1 MFVPGMG
8 TIKRHGAAP
17 PNLGASL
24 FGKGRRN
31 VLAAL
36 FANPQR
42 EMYLRQ
48 IIAAVGT
55 GAGQVQRELE
65 NLHGAGLVLRERR
78 GKQVYYRPD
87 PQAPIFEEL
96 KGIVLKTF
104 GVADALREALSPHA
118 SKIDSAFIYGSVA
131 SQRDTAASDIDLL
144 VVSDRVATSNL
155 AVGLASVE
163 SRLKRRVSLV
173 VYGRKEFRQRMRER
187 HHFVTKVLERP
198 KIMLIG
204 DEHGLARLAGE
215 KLHPKVP
222 S

>member
-1 MFVPGMG
+1 MG
-8 TIKRHGAAP
+8 TRRAARAAAASKDI
-17 PNLGASL
+17 GASL

-42 EMYLRQ
+42 EMYLRE

-65 NLHGAGLVLRERR
+65 NLRRARLVLRERK

-96 KGIVLKTF
+96 KSIVLKTF
-104 GVADALREALSPHA
+104 GVADALREALSPQA
-118 SKIDSAFIYGSVA
+118 SKIEAAFIYGSIA
-131 SQRDTAASDIDLL
+131 SEEDTAASDIDLL
-144 VVSDRVATSNL
+144 VVSDRVAASDL
-155 AVGLASVE
+155 AERLAAVE
-163 SRLKRRVSLV
+163 DRLKRRVSLL
-173 VYGRKEFRQRMRER
+173 VYGRREFRQRLREGHPFLTR
-187 HHFVTKVLERP
+187 VLERP

-215 KLHPKVP
+215 KPAE

>member
-1 MFVPGMG
+1 MIVPEMG
-8 TIKRHGAAP
+8 TTKRAASVRDI
-17 PNLGASL
+17 GTSL

-36 FANPQR
+36 FANPDR
-42 EMYLRQ
+42 EMYLRE

-65 NLHGAGLVLRERR
+65 NLHRARLVLRERK

-96 KGIVLKTF
+96 KSIVFKTF
-104 GVADALREALSPHA
+104 GVADALREALWPHA

-131 SQRDTAASDIDLL
+131 SEQDTAASDIDLL
-144 VVSDRVATSNL
+144 VVSDQVAASDL
-155 AVGLASVE
+155 AAGLASVE
-163 SRLKRRVSLV
+163 SRLKRRISLL
-173 VYGRKEFRQRMRER
+173 VYGRKEFRQRVREA
-187 HHFVTKVLERP
+187 HHFLTRVLERP
-198 KIMLIG
+198 RIMLIG

-215 KLHPKVP
+215 KPAKP
-222 S
+222 